1 MHRSALWILGE
12 YATTKEDIEAVM
24 SRIRAALGELP
35 LLEAENKRQAGEKSE
50 DGDSQ
55 TAPAQLV
62 TSDGTYATQSAFSTA
77 STRERSLLLRKIYG
91 TFLYTAYTRTY

>member
-1 MHRSALWILGE
+1 
-12 YATTKEDIEAVM
+12 M

-77 STRERSLLLRKIYG
+77 STRERSLLLPKMYVTFFICCLYMNVLIYREERRETTG
-91 TFLYTAYTRTY
+91 IGAIYDGG